1 MYKRDASGDTPL
13 ALSQRRGAPL
23 RHLTAEEIELLEFT
37 EASKEDI
44 AVEPGTRT
52 NLIFNKINRFLGPT
66 CPSMSFADGPGLS
79 REPIHAN
86 VRYSF
91 TVFAS
96 DSERRL
102 RSEGNDKLK
111 VSIRGVSQPIG
122 ITQKNSKMRSQQ
134 RKNFEASLG
143 ERVAKTLVV
152 QSAEDGT
159 YPVAYELTEEGPYEI
174 HVTIDGESIQG
185 FPFPITVKK
194 LKPVAPP
201 IIGRVKIIAKVF

>member
-122 ITQKNSKMRSQQ
+122 ITQKNSKCVLSKEKILKRVWENEWRRRWSCKAPKTALIQSPTNSQ
-134 RKNFEASLG
+134 
-143 ERVAKTLVV
+143 
-152 QSAEDGT
+152 
-159 YPVAYELTEEGPYEI
+159 
-174 HVTIDGESIQG
+174 
-185 FPFPITVKK
+185 KK
-194 LKPVAPP
+194 VPMKST
-201 IIGRVKIIAKVF
+201 